1 MSKPSPKV
9 QAVPGTIGDVPG
21 IRAVG
26 VHAGLKLKRR
36 DLALIVSEGPAS
48 AAAVYTTNK
57 VQAAPIAVC
66 KDHLRNGQARAIV
79 VNSGC
84 ANACT
89 GQRGLRDAKRMAAL
103 AARVVG
109 CAPSDV
115 LVASTG
121 VIGVPLDMAKVEAG
135 TQALAKALQGPNLGV
150 EEAIMTTDTVE
161 KQVLVEFPVQGT
173 TCRLGGIAKGSGM
186 IHPNMATMLGF
197 LATDAAVEPKAL
209 QKALRSVTAE
219 TFNMIT
225 VDGDRST
232 NDMVAILANGKA
244 GNAPLKE
251 GSEGWEPFLAALRL
265 ACTTLAKH
273 IARDGEGAERL
284 LEVQVKGAASLQDAR
299 KAAIAVAGSSLVKA
313 AMFGRDPNWGRI
325 LAALGYSGADLDP
338 TKVDLVLANGVGQVK
353 VFAKGKP
360 VGKRDE
366 TLLARVLASGEVK
379 IKADLHLGE
388 AEARAWGCDLTY
400 DYVKINAK
408 YTT

>member
-1 MSKPSPKV
+1 MKLL
-9 QAVPGTIGDVPG
+9 PGSIGDVPG
-21 IRAVG
+21 VRAVG
-26 VHAGLKLKRR
+26 VHCGLKQKRR
-36 DLALIVSEGPAS
+36 DLALLVSDVPAS

-57 VQAAPIAVC
+57 VQAAPIHVC
-66 KDHLRNGQARAIV
+66 KAHLRNGKARAIV

-89 GQRGLRDAKRMAAL
+89 GARGLRDAQRMAAL

-109 CAPSDV
+109 TKPGDV

-121 VIGVPLDMAKVEAG
+121 VIGQPLDMAKVEVG
-135 TQALAKALQGPNLGV
+135 MRSLRRALKGPNLGAA
-150 EEAIMTTDTVE
+150 EAILTTDTVE
-161 KQVLVEFPVQGT
+161 KQVLVEFQVQGA

-186 IHPNMATMLGF
+186 IHPHMATMLGF
-197 LATDAAVEPKAL
+197 LATDCAVEPKAL
-209 QKALRSVTAE
+209 HRALRGATAE

-232 NDMVAILANGKA
+232 NDMVAILANGLA

-251 GSEGWEPFLAALRL
+251 GQPGWDAFVQALRA
-265 ACTTLAKH
+265 ACESLAKQ

-284 LEVQVKGAASLQDAR
+284 IEVQVKGARSVQDAR
-299 KAAIAVAGSSLVKA
+299 KAAMAVAGSSLVKA

-325 LAALGYSGADLDP
+325 LAALGYSGAALDP
-338 TKVDLVLANGVGQVK
+338 EKVELTLANGVGQVK
-353 VFAKGKP
+353 VFSKGQGRK
-360 VGKRDE
+360 GLDG

-379 IKADLHLGE
+379 IKADLHLGP

>member
-1 MSKPSPKV
+1 MNPKV
-9 QAVPGTIGDVPG
+9 LKGNIGDVPG

-26 VHAGLKLKRR
+26 AHAGLKLKRR
-36 DLALIVSEGPAS
+36 DMALILSESPAS
-48 AAAVYTTNK
+48 AAAVYTTNV
-57 VQAAPIAVC
+57 VQAAPIQVC
-66 KDHLRNGQARAIV
+66 KDHLRNGKARAII

-89 GQRGLRDAKRMAAL
+89 GPQGLRNAKRMAQL
-103 AARVVG
+103 AAKISG
-109 CAPSDV
+109 CAPEDV

-121 VIGVPLDMAKVEAG
+121 VIGQQLDMAKVETG
-135 TQALAKALQGPNLGV
+135 FDGLAKALEGPNLGAS
-150 EEAIMTTDTVE
+150 EAILTTDTVE
-161 KQVLVEFPVQGT
+161 KQVLLEFKVQGK

-209 QKALRSVTAE
+209 HRALRQVTAE

-232 NDMVAILANGKA
+232 NDMVAILANGEA

-251 GSEGWEPFLAALRL
+251 GVEGWDSFLAALQL
-265 ACTTLAKH
+265 ACVSLAKQ
-273 IARDGEGAERL
+273 IAKDGEGAERL
-284 LEVQVKGAASLQDAR
+284 IEVQIQGAKSVADAR
-299 KAAIAVAGSSLVKA
+299 KAAMAVAGSSLVKA

-325 LAALGYSGADLDP
+325 LAALGYSGAKLDP
-338 TKVDLVLANGVGQVK
+338 DKVELTLANGVGQVK

-360 VGKRDE
+360 RTSLDE

-379 IKADLHLGE
+379 IQARLHLGE
-388 AEARAWGCDLTY
+388 AEAKAWGCDLTY

>member
-1 MSKPSPKV
+1 MKTLT
-9 QAVPGTIGDVPG
+9 GNIGDVQG

-36 DLALIVSEGPAS
+36 DLALIFSEVPAS

-66 KDHLRNGQARAIV
+66 KKHLKDNKARGIV

-89 GQRGLRDAKRMAAL
+89 GPQGLKDAHRMAKL
-103 AARVVG
+103 AALVTGVQ
-109 CAPSDV
+109 PEDI

-121 VIGVPLDMAKVEAG
+121 VIGQRLPMDKVEQG
-135 TQALAKALQGPNLGV
+135 IEQLAKALSSPNLGAS
-150 EEAIMTTDTVE
+150 EAIMTTDTVE
-161 KQVLVEFPVQGT
+161 KQVLVEFQVQGR

-197 LATDAAVEPKAL
+197 LATDCAVEPKAL
-209 QKALRSVTAE
+209 QRALRSVTQD

-232 NDMVAILANGKA
+232 NDMVAILANGLA
-244 GNAPLKE
+244 GNKPLTE
-251 GSEGWEPFLAALRL
+251 RSEGWDSFLEALTA
-265 ACTTLAKH
+265 ACTSISKQ

-284 LEVQVKGAASLQDAR
+284 IEVQVRGAKSVGDAR
-299 KAAIAVAGSSLVKA
+299 KAAMAVAGSSLVKA

-325 LAALGYSGADLDP
+325 LAALGYSGCALDP
-338 TKVDLVLANGVGQVK
+338 TKVNLVLANGVGQVT
-353 VFAKGKP
+353 VFRRGKP
-360 VGKRDE
+360 VEARDE

-379 IKADLHLGE
+379 IKADLNLGASE
-388 AEARAWGCDLTY
+388 AKAWGCDLTY